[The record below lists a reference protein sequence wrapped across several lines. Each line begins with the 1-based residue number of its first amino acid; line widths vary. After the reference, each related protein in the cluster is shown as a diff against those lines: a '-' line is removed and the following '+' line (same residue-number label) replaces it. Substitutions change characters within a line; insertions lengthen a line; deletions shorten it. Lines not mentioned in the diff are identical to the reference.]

1 MSDKKKNILITGGL
15 GLIGKSL
22 IKVLIKDFNLKI
34 LDTSPQI
41 KRHKDYINKFH
52 KNEIKF
58 ISCNILN
65 KNKLNKRFNNIDI
78 VIHLAAMLGVKN
90 TESNKDL
97 CWKINATATHHIVNA
112 CIKNNVKKLIF
123 SSSSEVYG
131 EQQTTKK
138 ISESCPLLGH
148 NIYASSKISAEN
160 FIRTKLKKSKT
171 KYTILRLF
179 NTYGE
184 GQVAQFFISKLC
196 YSAINNKIFVVN
208 GNGKQIR
215 SYAYSSDI
223 AMGIKKCIEKK
234 ITDGKIYNIGN
245 SNEAFSLKQVIG
257 LTSKLFKKKIKIKF
271 FT

>member
-1 MSDKKKNILITGGL
+1 M
-15 GLIGKSL
+15 
-22 IKVLIKDFNLKI
+22 
-34 LDTSPQI
+34 
-41 KRHKDYINKFH
+41 
-52 KNEIKF
+52 
-58 ISCNILN
+58 
-65 KNKLNKRFNNIDI
+65 
-78 VIHLAAMLGVKN
+78 
-90 TESNKDL
+90 

-112 CIKNNVKKLIF
+112 CIKNNVKKLI

-160 FIRTKLKKSKT
+160 FIRTKLKSKT

-184 GQVAQFFISKLC
+184 GQETVFYFKIMLFSN
-196 YSAINNKIFVVN
+196 NNKIFVVN

-223 AMGIKKCIEKK
+223 AMGIKMYRKK
-234 ITDGKIYNIGN
+234 
-245 SNEAFSLKQVIG
+245 
-257 LTSKLFKKKIKIKF
+257 
-271 FT
+271 